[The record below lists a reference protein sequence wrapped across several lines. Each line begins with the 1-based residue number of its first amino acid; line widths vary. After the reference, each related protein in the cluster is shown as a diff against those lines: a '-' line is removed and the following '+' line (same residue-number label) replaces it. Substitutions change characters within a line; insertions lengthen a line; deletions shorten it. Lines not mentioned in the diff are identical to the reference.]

1 MYEEPKTVNNTVAVD
16 ETFLRN
22 WWYKIQKYA
31 IIKQPFNLKK
41 ARAEY
46 RRLAA

>member
-1 MYEEPKTVNNTVAVD
+1 MYEEPKTVKSTVAED

-22 WWYKIQKYA
+22 WWYKIQRYA
-31 IIKQPFNLKK
+31 TVKQPFNLKK

-46 RRLAA
+46 RRMVA

>member
-1 MYEEPKTVNNTVAVD
+1 MYNEGKNVNETVD

-46 RRLAA
+46 RRLVA